1 MTSPLSADPPSSR
14 SPSVASHQV
23 RPPDLCLWASIAGI
37 VGCVKSEPCSGM
49 CTVENLARG
58 ERRAHVPTPATSSP
72 PAPRRHPR
80 AHPGEARDEVVP
92 NSKLWSS
99 RWLIR
104 PKYQMLTRQCTWFS
118 LIRDGFGLPKT
129 CRRLSMET
137 ASYNNSSHSSVFLTP
152 RSAENRPRPRT
163 GRRARRPL
171 WRTRQGRWSATE
183 PPQAWPSPPARPPPA
198 RPGLRMRKRPCYRR
212 IRCARGDARA
222 LFRRT
227 RR

>member
-23 RPPDLCLWASIAGI
+23 RPPDLCLWASIAGV

-92 NSKLWSS
+92 TSRPWSS
-99 RWLIR
+99 RWLIC
-104 PKYQMLTRQCTWFS
+104 PKYQMLAVTTHPYYQWHARRERSEWPPAGCNPGSPWTADS
-118 LIRDGFGLPKT
+118 LRCGNRLGRT
-129 CRRLSMET
+129 CGCGSTPRLS
-137 ASYNNSSHSSVFLTP
+137 A
-152 RSAENRPRPRT
+152 
-163 GRRARRPL
+163 
-171 WRTRQGRWSATE
+171 
-183 PPQAWPSPPARPPPA
+183 
-198 RPGLRMRKRPCYRR
+198 
-212 IRCARGDARA
+212 
-222 LFRRT
+222 
-227 RR
+227 

>member
-92 NSKLWSS
+92 ISRPWSS
-99 RWLIR
+99 RWLIC
-104 PKYQMLTRQCTWFS
+104 PKYQMLADSAQ
-118 LIRDGFGLPKT
+118 GFRWYGMDSGS
-129 CRRLSMET
+129 RRSFGRLSIEPT
-137 ASYNNSSHSSVFLTP
+137 SYNNSSHSSLFLTP
-152 RSAENRPRPRT
+152 PSAENRPRPMI
-163 GRRARRPL
+163 GRRVRNPL
-171 WRTRQGRWSATE
+171 SRTQ
-183 PPQAWPSPPARPPPA
+183 
-198 RPGLRMRKRPCYRR
+198 
-212 IRCARGDARA
+212 RG
-222 LFRRT
+222 
-227 RR
+227 